1 MDNNYTALFRLV
13 QAAMGNSN
21 NSLPDNVDWG
31 AVVDL
36 AARHGVGA
44 VTMDGLNV
52 LFQAG
57 YIAKEQIPPI
67 RVRAQWGGLQQYAEQ
82 NYDRQ
87 QSALRALDRLME
99 GKPSKALVFKGIS
112 LSLYFPV
119 AKHRECC
126 DIDMYAMNGC
136 YDELEACLLNDGG
149 RVDHHDSKHA
159 SIKYKNAWV
168 ELHHY
173 FLSSFV
179 SPKLKRMNAVL
190 ENLLT
195 ESDVL
200 PGYNNIY
207 RPSKEFDILF
217 VLIHAANHYKIEG
230 ISIRHIIDWALI
242 LKSNDY
248 VWQKEM
254 LEDMKLLKFASI
266 LNRIAR
272 ENLGFDIPNEM
283 CQCADNDYKRVLNDI
298 LYPQYESQ
306 QNTSKANLLLRKYK
320 RFTSRKW
327 TYPLVGDNFW
337 RVTLASIID
346 HIVDPTAFFRG
357 NR

>member
-13 QAAMGNSN
+13 QAAMSN
-21 NSLPDNVDWG
+21 NYNSLPGNIDWE

-36 AARHGVGA
+36 AAKHGVGA
-44 VTMDGLNV
+44 LTLDGLNA

-67 RVRAQWGGLQQYAEQ
+67 SVRAQWGGLQQYAEQ
-82 NYDRQ
+82 NYRRQ
-87 QSALRALDRLME
+87 QSALHALDRLLE
-99 GKPSKALVFKGIS
+99 EKPLKALVFKGIS
-112 LSLYFPV
+112 LSQYFPV

-136 YDELEACLLNDGG
+136 YNELETCLLKDGG
-149 RVDHHDSKHA
+149 LVDHHDSKHA
-159 SIKYKNAWV
+159 SIKYKDAWV

-179 SPKLKRMNAVL
+179 SSKLRRMNALL
-190 ENLLT
+190 ETMLPNSDLL
-195 ESDVL
+195 S
-200 PGYNNIY
+200 GYNNIY

-230 ISIRHIIDWALI
+230 IAIRHILDWALV
-242 LKSNDY
+242 LKSNGY
-248 VWQKEM
+248 IWPEEI
-254 LEDMKLLKFASI
+254 LNEMKLLNFASI

-272 ENLGFDIPNEM
+272 EELGFDIPEDI
-283 CQCADNDYKRVLNDI
+283 CQCDDKDYKRVLDDI
-298 LYPQYESQ
+298 LHPQYESQ
-306 QNTSKANLLLRKYK
+306 QSTSKVNLLIRKYK

-327 TYPLVGDNFW
+327 TYSLVGDNFW
-337 RVTLASIID
+337 RVILASIVD
-346 HIVDPTAFFRG
+346 HIVDPAAFFRG
-357 NR
+357 SR